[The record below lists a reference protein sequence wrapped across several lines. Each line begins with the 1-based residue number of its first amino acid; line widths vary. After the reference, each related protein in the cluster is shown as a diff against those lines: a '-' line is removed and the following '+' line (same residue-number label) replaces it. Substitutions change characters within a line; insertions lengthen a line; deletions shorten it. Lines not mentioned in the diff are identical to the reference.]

1 MEFTPSTENGT
12 PTGALP
18 VVVCGGTPARVRRLW
33 IRTASTLAFVAVMLP
48 LAGHVV
54 LVNPMA
60 YFRDRPPRDCYA
72 QFALLE
78 HRINWLDATPNYRP
92 RPARPDDVMATEW
105 PLFSLSFLSAAAFE
119 MGKQDARFTR
129 AAGDLIAKC
138 LDEALRRRTYGS
150 TGRSWGDPLQEST
163 ALSGNV
169 VYLGHLNLMLVR
181 YAQLTRDAHYDTL
194 CHRLSIALHRD
205 FERSPTLC
213 LESSPGVCWTS
224 DQAVALASLVAHDDL
239 YGTHFGDVA
248 HAWVAR
254 VRGNLDSK
262 THLLPARL
270 DADTGEQLQPP
281 RGSTLALAISFLCDL
296 DPAFAREQYEGFVKY
311 FYVHRGGLGA
321 FRESLRGR
329 LGPIGLRDRYG
340 APVLFGLGVSASGF
354 GLAAAKAVGDRQVF
368 GELLQAGEILGLPV
382 SFLKRKDYLLTPRV
396 GDSVALWAK
405 ALPAT
410 LSVRPAYRRG
420 FGWLLWY
427 LPVFSLAFLL
437 GVTAHLGAL
446 RRARVG
452 LSVCQSLRDN
462 QLGRAAAQARDLRVG
477 VLSQIHLRGREELQ
491 MFVTRAVML
500 PSPLRQ
506 EWVRKSDLIGYIFG
520 TFSGAGLLFAF
531 GVLSA
536 FHVHKVWYLIAL
548 LLAYVVLGRLER
560 AVDNRL
566 WQRLLS
572 TVR

>member
-1 MEFTPSTENGT
+1 
-12 PTGALP
+12 
-18 VVVCGGTPARVRRLW
+18 
-33 IRTASTLAFVAVMLP
+33 
-48 LAGHVV
+48 
-54 LVNPMA
+54 
-60 YFRDRPPRDCYA
+60 
-72 QFALLE
+72 
-78 HRINWLDATPNYRP
+78 
-92 RPARPDDVMATEW
+92 
-105 PLFSLSFLSAAAFE
+105 
-119 MGKQDARFTR
+119 
-129 AAGDLIAKC
+129 
-138 LDEALRRRTYGS
+138 
-150 TGRSWGDPLQEST
+150 
-163 ALSGNV
+163 
-169 VYLGHLNLMLVR
+169 
-181 YAQLTRDAHYDTL
+181 
-194 CHRLSIALHRD
+194 
-205 FERSPTLC
+205 
-213 LESSPGVCWTS
+213 
-224 DQAVALASLVAHDDL
+224 
-239 YGTHFGDVA
+239 
-248 HAWVAR
+248 
-254 VRGNLDSK
+254 
-262 THLLPARL
+262 
-270 DADTGEQLQPP
+270 
-281 RGSTLALAISFLCDL
+281 
-296 DPAFAREQYEGFVKY
+296 
-311 FYVHRGGLGA
+311 
-321 FRESLRGR
+321 
-329 LGPIGLRDRYG
+329 
-340 APVLFGLGVSASGF
+340 
-354 GLAAAKAVGDRQVF
+354 
-368 GELLQAGEILGLPV
+368 V